1 MGIYAESRR
10 HLEESIAI
18 GREIG
23 EKLVTTSAL
32 QPLGMACLGQ
42 GDLEA
47 ARRHLEEALVRAR
60 ELEDPRNIAA
70 AINAIAQ
77 LHRVDG
83 NLDAA
88 EPLYG
93 HVLDLAR
100 ELEDRESV
108 TIGLLNLSMTAIER
122 GRWETGRDY
131 LREALSIVE
140 ATMSKPAGQSVLEVC
155 AGLAV
160 ARRQWPAAARFYG
173 MAEGEAAKTGIR
185 RDPADE
191 AFLSPRMAE
200 ARRALGE
207 EAFLAGEQEG
217 RALSFGPALK
227 AARAWLDESATC

>member
-1 MGIYAESRR
+1 M
-10 HLEESIAI
+10 
-18 GREIG
+18 
-23 EKLVTTSAL
+23 TTSAL

-70 AINAIAQ
+70 AINALAQ

-108 TIGLLNLSMTAIER
+108 TIGLLNLAMTAIER

-160 ARRQWPAAARFYG
+160 ARQQWPAAARFYG

-185 RDPADE
+185 RDPADD

-200 ARRALGE
+200 ARHALGE
-207 EAFLAGEQEG
+207 EVFLAGEREG

-227 AARAWLDESATC
+227 TARAWLDESATC